1 MKKSLILVALLA
13 CTLPLT
19 TFAQEIS
26 LPITFTTGASS
37 ATLTIGTHPNATD
50 DFDTDIDVFA
60 PPAPPANALT
70 VWSTVNNENY
80 LSDFRDTTSV
90 EKVFSVAYQS
100 DPGSTIIL
108 NWDTALIPTDWT
120 FEIID
125 SGSGTQFGPLDMAST
140 GSLDLSSAG
149 GLLDTGLTIRM
160 MPEQQTGV
168 SNEHAGELPDGLF
181 LSQNY
186 PNPFS
191 SSTEIAFTIDQTSSV
206 QLAVYDVT
214 GKQVA
219 QLVDNRLAPGD
230 HVISWQPAHLPNGV
244 YFYRLTQGDNLQV
257 RAMLLMK

>member
-1 MKKSLILVALLA
+1 MKKSVILVALLA
-13 CTLPLT
+13 CTLPLSAS
-19 TFAQEIS
+19 AQEIS
-26 LPITFTTGASS
+26 LPIEFTAAASS

-60 PPAPPANALT
+60 PPAPPSNALT
-70 VWSTVNNENY
+70 VWSTINNENY

-90 EKVFSVAYQS
+90 EKTFSIGYQG
-100 DPGSTIIL
+100 DPGSTIVL
-108 NWDTALIPTDWT
+108 SWDPSLIPSNWT
-120 FEIID
+120 FEIVD
-125 SGSGTQFGPLDMAST
+125 DGTGMQFGPLDMAST
-140 GSLDLSSAG
+140 GSLDLSTAG
-149 GLLDTGLTIRM
+149 GLLDTGLIIRM
-160 MPEQQTGV
+160 VPEQQTGV
-168 SNEHAGELPDGLF
+168 SNEDVSELPDGLF
-181 LSQNY
+181 LAQNY

-191 SSTEIAFTIDQTSSV
+191 TSTEIAFRINQSSSV

-244 YFYRLTQGDNLQV
+244 YFYRLTQGNTLQV